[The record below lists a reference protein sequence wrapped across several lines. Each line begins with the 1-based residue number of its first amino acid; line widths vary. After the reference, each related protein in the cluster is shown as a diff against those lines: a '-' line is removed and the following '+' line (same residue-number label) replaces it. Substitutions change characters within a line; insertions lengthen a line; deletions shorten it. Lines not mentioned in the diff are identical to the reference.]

1 MILFPKNLVA
11 QRTAY
16 TLVNGEWTAGTATSV
31 SFVGDIQ
38 PMTNREAVALNV
50 GRHDLGKVNVFSETE
65 LLVTT
70 QGGPA
75 KGDIVTFSGKS
86 YEVIKDNT
94 HSNGIIDHYTY
105 VAELRE

>member
-1 MILFPKNLVA
+1 MILFPKNLAA
-11 QRTAY
+11 QRTVYA
-16 TLVNGEWTAGTATSV
+16 LSDGEWTAGATSSV
-31 SFVGDIQ
+31 PFVGDIQ
-38 PMTNREAVALNV
+38 PMANREATALNV
-50 GRHDLGKVNVFSETE
+50 GRHDLGKVNVFSESE

-75 KGDIVTFSGKS
+75 KGDIVFFSGKN

-94 HSNGIIDHYTY
+94 HLNGIIDHYTY